1 MPDKSHI
8 LGALRKGA
16 GQIPASVQLPPPK
29 AEDVVAESLG
39 PAARDRYERDKAT
52 KSNKAIRDAARKEVD
67 RQEWIH
73 YLERQDLIQKQIDD
87 QLRSRVPRSK
97 RKTRGGTLLA
107 QVTDVH
113 FGGTVKRDN
122 NEYDLTVSAKRL
134 AAYAEEI
141 LALAAGTGAEELI
154 VVLTGDIFD
163 SYVGKE
169 RKDKM
174 IHADGPAVWSFMI
187 GRDLILQFIDELVLS
202 EMFGTVSVQ
211 GICGNE
217 ARLFSD
223 QGFGELMV
231 ADNWD
236 ALLNGQIASYYAGS
250 DVQTDFGLNTHVI
263 DRQGWRVLLMHGH
276 TLNKN
281 DFNQKTMAGILAPH
295 SADFGMSGHIH
306 DPYVCGKW
314 SRSGSL
320 IGTDP
325 YAGEGLNLS
334 GYCAQTCIH
343 LLPARRN
350 THVFDLQ
357 DIQGIEGYIIPDY
370 SGAFGRIERDKYADV

>member
-1 MPDKSHI
+1 MPNKSHI
-8 LGALRKGA
+8 LGALRKGSA
-16 GQIPASVQLPPPK
+16 QIPAAVHLPPPTV
-29 AEDVVAESLG
+29 EDQVAASLG

-52 KSNKAIRDAARKEVD
+52 KSNKQIRDEARKEVELK
-67 RQEWIH
+67 EWMH
-73 YLERQDLIQKQIDD
+73 YLERQTLVQKEIDD
-87 QLRSRVPRSK
+87 QLRSRVARSK

-113 FGGTVKRDN
+113 FGGTVRRDN
-122 NEYDLTVSAKRL
+122 NEYDLTVAAKRL

-141 LALAAGTGAEELI
+141 MALAAGTGAEELI
-154 VVLTGDIFD
+154 VCLTGDIFD
-163 SYVGKE
+163 SLIGKE
-169 RKDKM
+169 RGDKVR
-174 IHADGPAVWSFMI
+174 HSDGPAVWSFMI

-202 EMFGTVSVQ
+202 EMFATVEVH

-217 ARLFSD
+217 ARLFAE
-223 QGFGELMV
+223 QGFGEITV

-236 ALLNGQIASYYAGS
+236 ALLNGQISSYYAGS
-250 DVQTDFGLNTHVI
+250 DVETSFSLNSHVI

-276 TLNKN
+276 TLGKG
-281 DFNQKTMAGILAPH
+281 DFTQKGFAGILAPH

-306 DPYVCGKW
+306 DPYVSGKW

-343 LLPARRN
+343 LLPQRRN